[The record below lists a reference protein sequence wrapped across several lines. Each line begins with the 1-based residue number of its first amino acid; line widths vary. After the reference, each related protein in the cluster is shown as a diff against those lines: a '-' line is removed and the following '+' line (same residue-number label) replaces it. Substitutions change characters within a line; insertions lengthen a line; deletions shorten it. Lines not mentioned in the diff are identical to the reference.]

1 MGRPP
6 GSFVVSAAFLGL
18 FAVRA
23 WGPAPDL
30 ALLQGLL
37 CVVMVLGAV
46 AVRAGRVGAW
56 VALGAATVTVVVGGA
71 VWALTGLW
79 VPGTIA
85 AAWAA
90 VAAFGVVSA
99 SRVVPTAAPGG
110 APVPGGRRSTDP
122 DPLAAPWPHPAQR
135 VPDHLAPPAPGAVP
149 DGRRYVPAYNAATG
163 GPGPVGAVP
172 SPTVPAP
179 MPAPVPPPAPAP
191 AFASSAAVGAA
202 PQFATAAP
210 RATLSSLRTTSVSS
224 LQGLGSTGTGTAAG
238 RSAPDGPPRFGTL
251 APPAMGRG
259 GVPAPAAGHS
269 PGGLTGGDRVWG
281 SPAAPGSA
289 AQVLPG
295 ARGGRR
301 RRGRTSGSAAPV
313 PGQRLPVGAQQ
324 PAGTAAAAAPAD
336 AVITPPPPAPA
347 PAPTPARATAPA
359 TSQTPAPAAA
369 PPTAAQAAAR
379 AAAPAP
385 EGLEPLTRR
394 PGDPQVGPAL
404 LGPARA
410 RIRELEGPLLTSWLA
425 ALAAGERG
433 EPAAPLSPGQ
443 VAVLAAACED
453 PSASARLLDAVTDP
467 VTHADRAARAARAAA
482 LLHLVAR
489 STAGTDAQA
498 AVLRTLDSVHTF

>member
-6 GSFVVSAAFLGL
+6 GSFIVSAVFLGL
-18 FAVRA
+18 FAARTWA
-23 WGPAPDL
+23 PAPGL

-56 VALGAATVTVVVGGA
+56 VALAAAAVTVVVGA
-71 VWALTGLW
+71 TVWALTGLW

-85 AAWAA
+85 AVWAT
-90 VAAFGVVSA
+90 VAASGAVSA
-99 SRVVPTAAPGG
+99 GRAVPTAAPGG

-135 VPDHLAPPAPGAVP
+135 VPDHLAPPVPGALS
-149 DGRRYVPAYNAATG
+149 DGRRSVPAYSAAAG
-163 GPGPVGAVP
+163 GPGPTGAVP
-172 SPTVPAP
+172 SPTVPGPMPAP
-179 MPAPVPPPAPAP
+179 MPAPVRPPAPAPAP
-191 AFASSAAVGAA
+191 AFAASAAVGAA

-224 LQGLGSTGTGTAAG
+224 LQGLGSTGTGMAAG
-238 RSAPDGPPRFGTL
+238 RSAPDGPPRFGSL
-251 APPAMGRG
+251 PAATMGRG
-259 GVPAPAAGHS
+259 GVPAPAAPHS

-301 RRGRTSGSAAPV
+301 RRGRTSGSPATV
-313 PGQRLPVGAQQ
+313 PGQRPPGGAQQ
-324 PAGTAAAAAPAD
+324 PASTAAA
-336 AVITPPPPAPA
+336 PAPA
-347 PAPTPARATAPA
+347 PAPAAAAPAAAQATAPA
-359 TSQTPAPAAA
+359 
-369 PPTAAQAAAR
+369 
-379 AAAPAP
+379 P
-385 EGLEPLTRR
+385 ESLEPPERR

-453 PSASARLLDAVTDP
+453 PTVSARLLGAVTTP
-467 VTHADRAARAARAAA
+467 VAHADRAARAARAAA

-489 STAGTDAQA
+489 STSGTQAQA
-498 AVLRTLDSVHTF
+498 AVLRTLDSVHTS